1 MWTFSPILKSTIWG
15 GDNILP
21 LKGLDSTLSKIGECW
36 EVSGMPGAESVVE
49 EGPDSGLSMTDL
61 LKKYGDSLV
70 GKRNY
75 KRFDGKFPMLVKIID
90 TSDRLSVQVHPD
102 DRTATEL
109 GLPNGKNEMWYVLDS
124 QEGAEIAN
132 GFKHPVRKED
142 LDSLIKSGDI
152 SNALEKIEIKQ
163 GDVFYIPAG
172 RVHAIGAGCTL
183 VEVQQSSDTTFRIY
197 DYNRTDKSGNARELH
212 KDLALRSINCEDL
225 DNRRIEYSTS
235 PNVPVNVIRSPFFSI
250 NILESNTEF
259 IRDYSENDSFVV
271 IVMVHG
277 GACLQCG
284 GQSATLTKGH
294 SVLIPASATG
304 VTIAPHGE
312 ARMLEAY
319 IS

>member
-1 MWTFSPILKSTIWG
+1 MWTFSPILKTTIWG

-21 LKGLDSTLSKIGECW
+21 LKGLDPTLSKIGECW
-36 EVSGMPGAESVVE
+36 EVSGMPGSESVVE
-49 EGPDSGLSMTDL
+49 AGPDSGLTINEL
-61 LKKYGDSLV
+61 LDKYGAGLL

-75 KRFDGKFPMLVKIID
+75 NRFDGKFPMLVKIID

-102 DRTATEL
+102 DRTASEL

-124 QEGAEIAN
+124 REGAEIAN
-132 GFKHPVRKED
+132 GFKHPVTKED
-142 LDSLIKSGDI
+142 LDSLINNGDI
-152 SNALEKIEIKQ
+152 SDALERIEIRR

-197 DYNRTDKSGNARELH
+197 DYDRTDKSGNPRELH
-212 KDLALRSINCEDL
+212 KDLALRSINCDDC
-225 DNRRIEYSTS
+225 DNRRIEYSTT

-271 IVMVHG
+271 IVMVDG
-277 GACLQCG
+277 GASLHCG
-284 GQSATLTKGH
+284 SQSAVIKKGH
-294 SVLIPASATG
+294 SVLIPASASG
-304 VTIAPHGE
+304 VTISPDGE